1 MFEKYEIINNK
12 IDELKIKHNL
22 FQGMIAKTLSGNHVQ
37 NVMNYNSFDAE
48 KFIKKEFLKI

>member
-1 MFEKYEIINNK
+1 
-12 IDELKIKHNL
+12 
-22 FQGMIAKTLSGNHVQ
+22 MIAKTLSGNIVQ